1 MTEALQSESG
11 LFKIPKIFHE
21 YSTEEVLT
29 SEYLTGIKLK
39 DLEDSN
45 NSSDYPQSL
54 KDEVGRRIM
63 LLTFKEL
70 FEMGIMQSDPNPSNF
85 TYNWQNDQL
94 NLFDFGATH
103 IYRPEFLQNYY
114 RIIEGSVKGDREQIW
129 EASIKTGFVTGE

>member
-21 YSTEEVLT
+21 YSTGEVLT